1 MNRLLQT
8 DTARLNSAAD
18 RPAAEHKPQGAA
30 VSDKTANDFKRLM
43 GEDAEE
49 DGLDYAPRNPAPL
62 PDETPDETPKDFRS
76 CTDEDKAKIA
86 LNGRNGTQDPAEGI
100 KDNRKTPFQ
109 QNDSAL
115 PSDRT
120 ALPSDQTA
128 LPSDQTAL
136 LADHTAKHDKQSA
149 KDNLPDMTQDTESDL
164 PKDIDE
170 NAFAGMTNPF
180 SRLFSENMPKMQS
193 SPTEAVSSSST
204 AELAEKLVERILVSQ
219 PDKNGQEIRLQLSQ
233 ESGVNAEV
241 RIVRGLDG
249 SLSVTM
255 HTKDAASF
263 QNLVAAQDRLKATLD
278 AHERSTVRVE
288 VLSQT
293 EQENNDANRR
303 SRGYMPPQSEN

>member
-1 MNRLLQT
+1 MNSLLQT

-18 RPAAEHKPQGAA
+18 RLTAERKPQGAE
-30 VSDKTANDFKRLM
+30 VQDKTANDFRRLM
-43 GEDAEE
+43 DEDAEK
-49 DGLDYAPRNPAPL
+49 DGPDYALRNPASV
-62 PDETPDETPKDFRS
+62 PDETPKDSRS
-76 CTDEDKAKIA
+76 CTDENEAKIA
-86 LNGRNGTQDPAEGI
+86 LNGRND
-100 KDNRKTPFQ
+100 
-109 QNDSAL
+109 
-115 PSDRT
+115 
-120 ALPSDQTA
+120 
-128 LPSDQTAL
+128 
-136 LADHTAKHDKQSA
+136 
-149 KDNLPDMTQDTESDL
+149 TQDTESDSL
-164 PKDIDE
+164 KDTDE
-170 NAFAGMTNPF
+170 NSLAGMTNPF
-180 SRLFSENMPKMQS
+180 SHLFSENMPKMQS

-219 PDKNGQEIRLQLSQ
+219 PDKNGQEIRLQLAQ

-303 SRGYMPPQSEN
+303 SRGYMPPESEN